1 MNLLS
6 LHCGSESDRL
16 RSSFI
21 NNGRASVRHNIFL
34 YIMAR
39 YIQQE
44 MPDLRKTGKKQTY
57 YRLERLHTI
66 DTDSLLDYMEH
77 NYGNANRGT
86 VKAVIAQL
94 THAISEYI
102 SLGHPVSVEGLGT
115 FRATLGTVENPLT
128 PEVHVADEDGVQH
141 RNARTIA
148 VNSVHFKVDKAFL
161 AQVNEMTELESGSVK
176 KLKVMKSTKEERLQ
190 KALEY
195 LESHAVLSVSNY
207 IALTGMARTAAT
219 LELRAFAHDPACP
232 LKAHGRG
239 SHRVYVK

>member
-1 MNLLS
+1 
-6 LHCGSESDRL
+6 
-16 RSSFI
+16 
-21 NNGRASVRHNIFL
+21 
-34 YIMAR
+34 MAR

-57 YRLERLHTI
+57 YRLERLSTI
-66 DTDSLLDYMEH
+66 DTESLLDYMEH

-102 SLGHPVSVEGLGT
+102 SLGHPVSVDGLGT
-115 FRATLGTVENPLT
+115 FRATLGTVENPVT
-128 PEVHVADEDGVQH
+128 PDAHVAGADGIQH

-176 KLKVMKSTKEERLQ
+176 KLRVMKSTAEERLQ
-190 KALEY
+190 KALDF
-195 LESHAVLSVSNY
+195 LDSHAVLSVSNY
-207 IALTGMARTAAT
+207 IELTGLARTAAT
-219 LELRAFAHDPACP
+219 LELRAFAGNPDCP